1 MENGWSRDYWIYII
15 SNYILRIKQKTMAAK
30 KKTTT
35 VQELQELIE
44 ATPKANI
51 LTNEQLQTL
60 KNISSDLADI
70 RRALDGLKGEE
81 NISDI
86 MFEVGKSYHIADKCE
101 NELDSLLES
110 YEDNCYD
117 CDENY

>member
-1 MENGWSRDYWIYII
+1 M
-15 SNYILRIKQKTMAAK
+15 AK
-30 KKTTT
+30 KKTT

-44 ATPKANI
+44 STPKSNI

-60 KNISSDLADI
+60 KDISSDLADI
-70 RRALDGLKGEE
+70 RRTLDNLKGEE

-86 MFEVGKSYHIADKCE
+86 MFEVGRSYHLAYKCE
-101 NELDSLLES
+101 NDIDSLLES

>member
-1 MENGWSRDYWIYII
+1 M
-15 SNYILRIKQKTMAAK
+15 K
-30 KKTTT
+30 KKTT

-60 KNISSDLADI
+60 KDISSDLADV
-70 RRALDGLKGEE
+70 RRTLDSLKGEE

-86 MFEVGKSYHIADKCE
+86 MFDIGRSYHLTYECE
-101 NELDSLLES
+101 NELDTLLES
-110 YEDNCYD
+110 FENEY
-117 CDENY
+117 DENY

>member
-1 MENGWSRDYWIYII
+1 M
-15 SNYILRIKQKTMAAK
+15 AK
-30 KKTTT
+30 KKTT
-35 VQELQELIE
+35 VEELKELIE

-70 RRALDGLKGEE
+70 RRTLDGLKGEE

-86 MFEVGKSYHIADKCE
+86 MFEVGRSYHLTYECE
-101 NELDSLLES
+101 NELDSLLEQF
-110 YEDNCYD
+110 EEE
-117 CDENY
+117 CDECGDNW

>member
-1 MENGWSRDYWIYII
+1 M
-15 SNYILRIKQKTMAAK
+15 AK
-30 KKTTT
+30 KKTT

-51 LTNEQLQTL
+51 LTKEQLQTL

-70 RRALDGLKGEE
+70 RRTLDNLKGEE
-81 NISDI
+81 NISDV
-86 MFEVGKSYHIADKCE
+86 MFDIGRSYHIAYECE
-101 NELDSLLES
+101 NELDTLLES
-110 YEDNCYD
+110 YESDCYD

>member
-1 MENGWSRDYWIYII
+1 
-15 SNYILRIKQKTMAAK
+15 MAAI
-30 KKTTT
+30 KKTT
-35 VQELQELIE
+35 VEELKELIE

-70 RRALDGLKGEE
+70 RRTLDGLKGEE

-86 MFEVGKSYHIADKCE
+86 MFEVGRSYHLTYECE
-101 NELDSLLES
+101 NELDSLLEQF
-110 YEDNCYD
+110 EEE
-117 CDENY
+117 CDECGDNW